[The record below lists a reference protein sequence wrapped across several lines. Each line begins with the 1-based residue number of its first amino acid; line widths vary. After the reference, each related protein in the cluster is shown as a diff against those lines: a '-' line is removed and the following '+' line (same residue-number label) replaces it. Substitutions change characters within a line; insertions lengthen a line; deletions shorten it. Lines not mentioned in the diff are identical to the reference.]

1 MFKKIIVLL
10 ANDLGL
16 KIVGMSESSHV
27 SFFIYLALKDD
38 YLKIWELDDMAG
50 KKGSLLRV
58 MINRYLDHVIK
69 NYWPLSR
76 RQDKKKESANLDLY
90 THAGR
95 SNSFKMR
102 VSSHHCGHMSFLSP
116 WFSPNDWYR
125 KLTNKS
131 MPHTFNTNLLLCKG
145 DNLKEE

>member
-1 MFKKIIVLL
+1 
-10 ANDLGL
+10 
-16 KIVGMSESSHV
+16 
-27 SFFIYLALKDD
+27 
-38 YLKIWELDDMAG
+38 MAG
-50 KKGSLLRV
+50 KKGSLSRV

-116 WFSPNDWYR
+116 
-125 KLTNKS
+125 
-131 MPHTFNTNLLLCKG
+131 
-145 DNLKEE
+145 